1 MAFYARIQV
10 HVQVIDTMHYLN
22 IKLIFIIPITCMNNH
37 CFITTF
43 KKLHKNICFSKEIT
57 MEIKF
62 LLYVLN
68 VIINCKIGY
77 MI

>member
-1 MAFYARIQV
+1 
-10 HVQVIDTMHYLN
+10 
-22 IKLIFIIPITCMNNH
+22 MNNH

-77 MI
+77 MIW